1 MAWCRSRSGVL
12 LLLLLAWQWGCS
24 TVPAPANG
32 PYFTPDAADGKMLQM
47 LVKKQDALIAKCG
60 AGAKGTCDHVFFTR
74 ALAAL
79 YENRETALRYFE
91 KVIAAAPKSQLAASS
106 KLWIQVLQGGHV
118 PANRSWVQSVA
129 DGPAVSRTNLVLSQA
144 AERTVR
150 DLLDREL
157 VIQQL
162 RSMQEADTQSVESLH
177 RELQEQEKKV
187 EALSSR
193 RDSARMTTD
202 TGTVQ
207 SLQRQLN
214 ERDRKIEEL
223 TSQLEALKRIDQE
236 MREKIRPIRPPSN
249 IAPPSP
255 PESTKP

>member
-1 MAWCRSRSGVL
+1 MRFLGLPGLFLILV
-12 LLLLLAWQWGCS
+12 WQWGCS
-24 TVPAPANG
+24 TVSAPANG
-32 PYFTPDAADGKMLQM
+32 PYFTPDAADGKMLQSLM
-47 LVKKQDALIAKCG
+47 KKQEAQISKC
-60 AGAKGTCDHVFFTR
+60 GAKGTCDHVFFTR
-74 ALAAL
+74 ALTAL

-91 KVIAAAPKSQLAASS
+91 KVIATAPKSQLAASS
-106 KLWIQVLQGGHV
+106 KLWVRVLQSGHV
-118 PANRSWVQSVA
+118 SSDRSWVEAVA
-129 DGPAVSRTNLVLSQA
+129 AGPAISRTNLVLNQA
-144 AERTVR
+144 TERTVR

-162 RSMQEADTQSVESLH
+162 RTMQEVDSQSVESLH

-187 EALSSR
+187 EALSSK
-193 RDSARMTTD
+193 RDTSKMATD

-214 ERDRKIEEL
+214 ERDRRIEEL

-236 MREKIRPIRPPSN
+236 MREKIRPIRPPTN

-255 PESTKP
+255 LESTKP

>member
-1 MAWCRSRSGVL
+1 MAPRRQLSGVL
-12 LLLLLAWQWGCS
+12 LVLCLAWSWGCS

-32 PYFTPDAADGKMLQM
+32 PYFTADAADGKMLQG
-47 LVKKQDALIAKCG
+47 LVKRQEALIPKC
-60 AGAKGTCDHVFFTR
+60 GAKGTCDHVYFTR

-79 YENRETALRYFE
+79 YENREAALRYFE
-91 KVIAAAPKSQLAASS
+91 KVIAVAPKSQLAASS
-106 KLWIQVLQGGHV
+106 KLWIQVLQNGAMPSH
-118 PANRSWVQSVA
+118 RSWLQAVA
-129 DGPAVSRTNLVLSQA
+129 DGPAVSKTNVVLTQA
-144 AERTVR
+144 TERTVR

-162 RSMQEADTQSVESLH
+162 RSMQEADSQSVETLH
-177 RELQEQEKKV
+177 RELQEQERKV
-187 EALSSR
+187 EALSSKR
-193 RDSARMTTD
+193 EATKLSGDA
-202 TGTVQ
+202 GALQ

-255 PESTKP
+255 QDSPKP

>member
-1 MAWCRSRSGVL
+1 MPPCRRRSGVL
-12 LLLLLAWQWGCS
+12 LLLLLVWQSGCT

-32 PYFTPDAADGKMLQM
+32 PYFTPDAADGKMLQS
-47 LVKKQDALIAKCG
+47 LVKKQEALISKCG

-91 KVIAAAPKSQLAASS
+91 KVIAVAPKSQLAASS
-106 KLWIQVLQGGHV
+106 KLWIQVLHGGHV
-118 PANRSWVQSVA
+118 PANGSWVQAVA
-129 DGPAVSRTNLVLSQA
+129 HGPAISRTNLVLNQA
-144 AERTVR
+144 AARTVR

-162 RSMQEADTQSVESLH
+162 RTMQEADSQSVESLH

-187 EALSSR
+187 EALSSK
-193 RDSARMTTD
+193 RDSTRVTTD
-202 TGTVQ
+202 TGAVQ

-255 PESTKP
+255 PESPKP

>member
-1 MAWCRSRSGVL
+1 MMAVRNRPFGVFIL
-12 LLLLLAWQWGCS
+12 LVLVWQWGCS
-24 TVPAPANG
+24 TIPAPANG
-32 PYFTPDAADGKMLQM
+32 PYFTPDAADGKMLQG
-47 LVKKQDALIAKCG
+47 LVKKQEALIPKC
-60 AGAKGTCDHVFFTR
+60 GAKGTCDHVFFTR

-79 YENRETALRYFE
+79 YENQETALRYFE
-91 KVIAAAPKSQLAASS
+91 KVIATAPKSQLAASS
-106 KLWIQVLQGGHV
+106 KLWIQVLQNGTMPPH
-118 PANRSWVQSVA
+118 RSWVQAMA
-129 DGPAVSRTNLVLSQA
+129 DGPAISRTNLILNQA

-150 DLLDREL
+150 DLLDREW

-162 RSMQEADTQSVESLH
+162 RSVQEADSQSVESLH

-187 EALSSR
+187 EALSSK
-193 RDSARMTTD
+193 RDATKVAGD
-202 TGTVQ
+202 AVTVQ
-207 SLQRQLN
+207 SLQRQLG

-255 PESTKP
+255 PESIKP